1 MTHRYCLK
9 ILLELETTIGSRI
22 SRDDTCLRS
31 RWQSVY
37 RRHELNTGFGMERE
51 NLVLDDKGN
60 DKWQTPRGRIPMPG
74 RGAELSA
81 LAMKPLQ

>member
-9 ILLELETTIGSRI
+9 ILPELGTTIGSRI

-37 RRHELNTGFGMERE
+37 RRHDLNTGFGTERE
-51 NLVLDDKGN
+51 NLALDVKGN
-60 DKWQTPRGRIPMPG
+60 DKWQTP
-74 RGAELSA
+74 
-81 LAMKPLQ
+81 

>member
-1 MTHRYCLK
+1 MSESKPSDDASLFLK
-9 ILLELETTIGSRI
+9 ALPKLGMTIGSRN

-51 NLVLDDKGN
+51 NLVLDGKGN
-60 DKWQTPRGRIPMPG
+60 DKWQTP
-74 RGAELSA
+74 
-81 LAMKPLQ
+81 